1 MYCEKCGAKLSSDM
15 VFCERCGQKVAAK
28 SNSRIIKSGDLKKK
42 QGNQNNQHNQHNQ
55 HDQKT
60 DKPKKQNMPDK
71 PKKRRIWLVVLIIVA
86 IVAAFA
92 VGGYLLYR
100 SFHTTGFSD
109 TDAEVFSDMDA
120 ESYFHTN
127 AQVISEQ
134 KADKS
139 EGVETEQEAYDSL
152 KDRGFM
158 QTSITSTYT
167 MQGEYVEEEEIE
179 GDSTEKHP
187 MYETYYISAN
197 DELWTIYSINGEVMA
212 YPVSYNLESD
222 LEVPVI
228 VSESETVVSYDG
240 ETNTYYE
247 TIPNRS
253 ASIVITIEKIDSAAL
268 DNLTVEEIDRYV
280 REEE

>member
-1 MYCEKCGAKLSSDM
+1 
-15 VFCERCGQKVAAK
+15 
-28 SNSRIIKSGDLKKK
+28 
-42 QGNQNNQHNQHNQ
+42 
-55 HDQKT
+55 
-60 DKPKKQNMPDK
+60 
-71 PKKRRIWLVVLIIVA
+71 
-86 IVAAFA
+86 VAAFA